1 MVEEVNDEGPIVEE
15 VLNEKMRLENLRN
28 FLTD

>member
-1 MVEEVNDEGPIVEE
+1 VVEEVNDEGPIVEE